1 MLYWG
6 VNAVI
11 HPFGRVMLT
20 PSGTASKARD
30 TELASEG
37 AAVLETEREKK
48 EREREYEI
56 RGI

>member
-1 MLYWG
+1 M
-6 VNAVI
+6 I

-48 EREREYEI
+48 ERENMRFAGFEGGAHI
-56 RGI
+56 

>member
-1 MLYWG
+1 M
-6 VNAVI
+6 I

-48 EREREYEI
+48 ERERENMRFAGFEGGAHI
-56 RGI
+56 